1 MAIPPRSGAVK
12 FESLPMNEP
21 IGVRL
26 AATMKTFKPRVV
38 VFVLNAYLMTLI
50 LVMTKRWEYIM
61 I

>member
-1 MAIPPRSGAVK
+1 
-12 FESLPMNEP
+12 
-21 IGVRL
+21 L